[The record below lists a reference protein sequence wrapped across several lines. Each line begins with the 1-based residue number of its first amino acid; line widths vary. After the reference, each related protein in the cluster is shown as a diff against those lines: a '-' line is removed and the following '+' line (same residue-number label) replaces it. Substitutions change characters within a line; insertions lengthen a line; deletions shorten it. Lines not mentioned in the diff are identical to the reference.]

1 MLYINALGFAYY
13 AEGNLNR
20 ANDSWFKA
28 VELSFRMTVKSTDAD
43 KDTLTAY
50 AGIALS
56 LYQLSQN
63 KPSELKTKYLSEAIN
78 LRQKVMKDNSEKF
91 KKDSLAQDWLW
102 TKKAIKDWQ
111 SLLKIDPDSIED

>member
-102 TKKAIKDWQ
+102 TKEAIKDWQ
-111 SLLKIDPDSIED
+111 SLLKIDPDSI